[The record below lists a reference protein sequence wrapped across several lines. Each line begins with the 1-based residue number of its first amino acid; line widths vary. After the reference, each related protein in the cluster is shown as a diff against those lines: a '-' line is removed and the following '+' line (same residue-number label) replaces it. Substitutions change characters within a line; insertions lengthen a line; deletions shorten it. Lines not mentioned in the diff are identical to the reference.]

1 MKMNLPNKLTIL
13 RLILVPVF
21 MAVMLIPCFVDLKY
35 VPYVIFQ
42 LLGAALFIGAS
53 VTDLL
58 DGRIARKYGLVTDLG
73 KFLDP
78 LADKF
83 MVIGALLCI
92 FFANRH
98 IRSLSVI
105 CFVALVVVI
114 FRELAVTS
122 IRLIASS
129 KKGVVIAA
137 NILGKIKTVTQ
148 IVAVS
153 AAIIEPVLISFFR
166 NVPAWAINFPPITVT
181 AMAVMMF
188 FTIYSGANYIAG
200 GWQYV
205 KDDNE

>member
-35 VPYVIFQ
+35 VTYVVFQ

-98 IRSLSVI
+98 INSLTI
-105 CFVALVVVI
+105 LYFAALIVVI
-114 FRELAVTS
+114 FREFAVTS

-129 KKGVVIAA
+129 KKGIVIAA

-188 FTIYSGANYIAG
+188 FTIYSGANYIRG
-200 GWQYV
+200 GWQYI